1 MDYSTRKGL
10 LTEIAC
16 QEAFSEIGILLSQP
30 IIPDSRYDYIADI
43 NGILY
48 RIQCKSSR
56 WVDEE
61 KQDAFT
67 FPVSSKN
74 WNNGEKHSYQGQID
88 FFFTSFEGENYLI
101 PISDVGISSK
111 TLRLSS
117 QINESTISWASDY
130 LFLKRIKLLG
140 YELPEYI
147 YTDNRKSYLERIT
160 ERKKDK
166 KKNYCVNC
174 GKEIS
179 SMAVRCVDCYKKI
192 KIENSINIDR
202 EVLKMKIRTMPF
214 TSIGKEYNVTDN
226 AIRKWCDKY
235 NLPRKKSD
243 INKISNEDWELI

>member
-48 RIQCKSSR
+48 KIQCKSSR

-61 KQDAFT
+61 KQEAFT

-74 WNNGEKHSYQGQID
+74 WNNGEKHSYQGQVD
-88 FFFTSFEGENYLI
+88 FFFTSFEEENYLI
-101 PISDVGISSK
+101 PISDVGVSSK

-117 QINESTISWASDY
+117 QINESSISWASDY

-140 YELPEYI
+140 YELPEYV
-147 YTDNRKSYLERIT
+147 YTDNRKNYLEKIA
-160 ERKKDK
+160 ERKKE
-166 KKNYCVNC
+166 KNYCIDC

-179 SMAVRCVDCYKKI
+179 SMATRCVDCYNKI
-192 KIENSINIDR
+192 KTENSINIDR

-214 TSIGKEYNVTDN
+214 TSIGKEYNVTDS

-243 INKISNEDWELI
+243 IKKISDEDWELI